1 MWSRSQTTACRPTD
15 FMERMG
21 PASLNKVHRGPAVLT
36 KPDDYKA
43 KAEEYKRL
51 AQACVDPEE
60 KKKLEKLEQDC
71 RDLALAAQ

>member
-1 MWSRSQTTACRPTD
+1 M
-15 FMERMG
+15 
-21 PASLNKVHRGPAVLT
+21 LT

-51 AQACVDPEE
+51 AEACVDPEE

>member
-1 MWSRSQTTACRPTD
+1 MLTLRSTRCLRPND
-15 FMERMG
+15 FMKRMA
-21 PASLNKVHRGPAVLT
+21 PMLT

-51 AQACVDPEE
+51 AEACVDPEE

-71 RDLALAAQ
+71 CDLALAAQ

>member
-1 MWSRSQTTACRPTD
+1 LFRKAGLPRRLVRDP
-15 FMERMG
+15 
-21 PASLNKVHRGPAVLT
+21 VT

>member
-1 MWSRSQTTACRPTD
+1 MK
-15 FMERMG
+15 RMA
-21 PASLNKVHRGPAVLT
+21 PMLT

-51 AQACVDPEE
+51 AEACVDPEE

>member
-1 MWSRSQTTACRPTD
+1 
-15 FMERMG
+15 MERMG
-21 PASLNKVHRGPAVLT
+21 PALLNKMHREPAMLT

>member
-1 MWSRSQTTACRPTD
+1 
-15 FMERMG
+15 MERMG
-21 PASLNKVHRGPAVLT
+21 PALLNKMHRGPAMLT

-43 KAEEYKRL
+43 KAEGYKRL

-60 KKKLEKLEQDC
+60 KKKLEKLEQNC

>member
-1 MWSRSQTTACRPTD
+1 MPAARLISWNGWP
-15 FMERMG
+15 
-21 PASLNKVHRGPAVLT
+21 PASLNNMHRGPATLI

-71 RDLALAAQ
+71 HDLALAAQ